1 MDREQDAAPREQPLA
16 DLLRQLS
23 QQTATLVR
31 QEIELARAEVT
42 EKGKTAGIGVG
53 IVGAAGV
60 VALLAL
66 GSLTACFILALNEA
80 LPAWLAALIVAL
92 VYGAIAA
99 VLGIRGKERVQQA
112 APPVPEQTVETVKE
126 DIRWAKSPTRSGER

>member
-1 MDREQDAAPREQPLA
+1 MDRERDAAPREQPLA

-31 QEIELARAEVT
+31 QEIDLARAEVT
-42 EKGKTAGIGVG
+42 QKGKTAGIGVG
-53 IVGAAGV
+53 IVGAAGIV
-60 VALLAL
+60 GLLAL